1 MFNANGLAGLKLK
14 VPAGSLF
21 WSVEAIADSEIRKI
35 LWSTEYLQVGLE
47 YCGVGTAV
55 LTTTRVP
62 GTGELVKK
70 RVVHPSGSDI
80 VVVFWYEVNEG
91 KITLL
96 VPLKGIKYLK
106 NTPHQIIL
114 KVLYNRY
121 HNCVISWIILL
132 HSNESHCITL
142 LLIECKVLF

>member
-1 MFNANGLAGLKLK
+1 LIFNANGLAGLKLK
-14 VPAGSLF
+14 VPGSLF

-70 RVVHPSGSDI
+70 RVHPCGSDI

-91 KITLL
+91 KITLF
-96 VPLKGIKYLK
+96 VPLSGIKYLK
-106 NTPHQIIL
+106 NTPHQID
-114 KVLYNRY
+114 NT
-121 HNCVISWIILL
+121 H
-132 HSNESHCITL
+132 
-142 LLIECKVLF
+142 